1 MKVDPAPTS
10 SVTLGRA
17 ASIPARAGEIASIS
31 ATVTALIENLFIV
44 TRRSDPAAG
53 ASASSFLFC
62 MGRLFDC
69 GGVAISHAIR
79 YRSNRLE

>member
-31 ATVTALIENLFIV
+31 ATMTALIENLFIV

-53 ASASSFLFC
+53 ASAFLFC